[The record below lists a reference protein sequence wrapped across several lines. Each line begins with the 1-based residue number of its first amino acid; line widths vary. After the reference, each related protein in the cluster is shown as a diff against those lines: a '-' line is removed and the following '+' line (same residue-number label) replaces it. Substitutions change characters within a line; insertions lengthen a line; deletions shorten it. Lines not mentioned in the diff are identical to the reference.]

1 MKVGELRKQGFK
13 AIAGDTL
20 TNGLSD
26 SIKLSI
32 GGAAA
37 VNSGHHDDLEVVD
50 LLWRTEHFDGFIGIV
65 DCEANCWRPYIAKS
79 ACADNKVKFVDNE
92 TANATV
98 KAHIESMRPVFTQA
112 MADDGEFP
120 PVGIELIIVNKT
132 ECQRIDEFIGEP
144 ILIINACEYK
154 NKYVITWFHPTH
166 GLCCGNYNNKTFNVF
181 DARTKKEKA
190 VNIANKEFF
199 VDKPTLEAIYDLWSY
214 KIEQ

>member
-1 MKVGELRKQGFK
+1 MEVGELRKQGFK
-13 AIAGDTL
+13 VIAGDTL
-20 TNGLSD
+20 ANGLSE

-32 GGAAA
+32 GGAIA
-37 VNSGHHDDLEVVD
+37 VNEGHHDDLEIVD
-50 LLWRTEHFDGFIGIV
+50 LIWRDKTSEDLGFHGNAEYSLDG
-65 DCEANCWRPYIAKS
+65 WRPYLGLPSS
-79 ACADNKVKFVDNE
+79 AYEPKVSIDEKP
-92 TANATV
+92 A
-98 KAHIESMRPVFTQA
+98 FTQA
-112 MADDGEFP
+112 MANTGEFP

-190 VNIANKEFF
+190 VDAAIAEWP
-199 VDKPTLEAIYDLWSY
+199 VADKATLELAYDLWT
-214 KIEQ
+214 KEIEQ